1 MYVSASATFDLDLY
15 GIGGRV
21 SGPEP
26 RTKISIHNR
35 AIRGMVAEC
44 NVQGILS
51 GCGGSHGAGGLICV
65 VLVEFP

>member
-1 MYVSASATFDLDLY
+1 MTNRLAMD

-21 SGPEP
+21 PGLELT
-26 RTKISIHNR
+26 TKISIHNR
-35 AIRGMVAEC
+35 DNNKNGGGMQRPGIR
-44 NVQGILS
+44 S

>member
-35 AIRGMVAEC
+35 AIIGMVAEC
-44 NVQGILS
+44 NVRGYRVD
-51 GCGGSHGAGGLICV
+51 AGGV
-65 VLVEFP
+65 MVLAA